1 MDEQFLS
8 IADTL
13 SNMDN
18 GQIMLFNVPLID
30 NDFYKLLFKF
40 SLNFFA
46 LLIIIRAIYY
56 PITKRKDFLFTYF
69 LISII
74 TFFLCF
80 ALKKNDLGL
89 GLALGLFAVF
99 GIIRYRTDA
108 VPIKEMTYLFVV
120 IGVSVINGLANS
132 KTSIVELFFINIAI
146 VFIIYLL
153 ENLWLVKHESSKII
167 LYEKI
172 DLIKPDR
179 RTELILDLEARTGI
193 KINRV
198 AIGKV
203 NFLRDTAQ
211 VIIFYY
217 DSEQGKIS
225 DYSTRDSYD
234 GDDD

>member
-1 MDEQFLS
+1 MPKDTSDMSFQFL
-8 IADTL
+8 D
-13 SNMDN
+13 
-18 GQIMLFNVPLID
+18 VPIID
-30 NDFYKLLFKF
+30 NDFFKLMFKF
-40 SLNFFA
+40 SITIVVLV
-46 LLIIIRAIYY
+46 LIIRFIYY

-99 GIIRYRTDA
+99 GIIKYRTDA

-120 IGVSVINGLANS
+120 IGVSVINALANS
-132 KTSIVELFFINIAI
+132 KTSYIELFFINAVIVIIAF
-146 VFIIYLL
+146 VL
-153 ENLWLVKHESSKII
+153 EKVWLIQHESSKII

-172 DLIKPDR
+172 ELIKPELR
-179 RTELILDLEARTGI
+179 AELIKDLEERTGI
-193 KINRV
+193 RINRV
-198 AIGKV
+198 SIGKI

-211 VIIFYY
+211 VIIYY
-217 DSEQGKIS
+217 FDSEQKSIS
-225 DYSTRDSYD
+225 DYSGKDTFD

>member
-1 MDEQFLS
+1 MDLTFLE
-8 IADTL
+8 
-13 SNMDN
+13 
-18 GQIMLFNVPLID
+18 VPLID

-40 SLNFFA
+40 SLNMFT
-46 LLIIIRAIYY
+46 LVLIIRFIYY

-99 GIIRYRTDA
+99 GIIKYRTDA

-120 IGVSVINGLANS
+120 IGVSVVNALANA
-132 KTSIVELFFINIAI
+132 KTSYVELLFINMVVVI
-146 VFIIYLL
+146 VTFCL
-153 ENLWLVKHESSKII
+153 ERVWLIRHESSKMV

-172 DLIKPDR
+172 ELIKPER
-179 RTELILDLEARTGI
+179 RAELIADLQERTGI

-198 AIGKV
+198 AIGKI

-211 VIIFYY
+211 VIVFYY
-217 DSEQGKIS
+217 DSEQQNES
-225 DYSTRDSYD
+225 VYSTRESMD

>member
-1 MDEQFLS
+1 MNFEFLE
-8 IADTL
+8 
-13 SNMDN
+13 
-18 GQIMLFNVPLID
+18 VPLVD
-30 NDFYKLLFKF
+30 SDFFKLLFKF
-40 SLNFFA
+40 GINLFT
-46 LLIIIRAIYY
+46 LVVIIRFIYY

-69 LISII
+69 LISLI

-99 GIIRYRTDA
+99 GIIKYRTDA

-120 IGVSVINGLANS
+120 IGVSVINALANS
-132 KTSIVELFFINIAI
+132 KTSYLELFFING
-146 VFIIYLL
+146 VVMLVCYSL
-153 ENLWLVKHESSKII
+153 EKLWLIQHESSKII

-172 DLIKPDR
+172 ELIKPDK
-179 RTELILDLEARTGI
+179 RTELILDLESRTGI

-198 AIGKV
+198 AIGKI

-211 VIIFYY
+211 VIIYYY
-217 DSEQGKIS
+217 DSEQKHIS
-225 DYSTRDSYD
+225 DYSVRDAA